1 MTIEEF
7 ILMLTEKYRPTT
19 LDDVVGQE
27 AIVSRLKAF
36 LKAGEDLPHFL
47 FAGPAGVGKT
57 SSAIAFAKDVFKDNF
72 RASYLELNASDERG
86 INVVREKIKN
96 YASLVPVPGTAFRLI
111 CLDEADNMTA
121 DAQQALR
128 RTMERY
134 RKTRFILICN
144 YSSKIIEPVQSRC
157 VVFRFSP
164 LLNKQLT
171 SRLKEVITKEELEVD
186 EEALNELFQLSE
198 GDMRKA
204 LNLLQAASVLSP
216 KINVDTIMEVSSR
229 ARPRDVTDLINL
241 ALKDRDFSNAR
252 KKLREILYNHGI
264 SGKDLIKQLYS
275 TTLKS
280 DIPDKFQ
287 VPIIEMIGEVDF
299 RLSEGGSDEIQIAA
313 LLAKMIELASK

>member
-1 MTIEEF
+1 
-7 ILMLTEKYRPTT
+7 MLTEKYRPQS

-57 SSAIAFAKDVFKDNF
+57 SCAIAFAKDVFKENF
-72 RASYLELNASDERG
+72 RASFLELNASDERG
-86 INVVREKIKN
+86 INVVRETVKN
-96 YASLVPVPGTAFRLI
+96 YATLIPIPGTEYRMI
-111 CLDEADNMTA
+111 CLDEADNMTT

-164 LLNKQLT
+164 LLKKQVI
-171 SRLKEVITKEELEVD
+171 SRLQEITGKEKLKVTDDAYELIY
-186 EEALNELFQLSE
+186 ELSG
-198 GDMRKA
+198 GDMRKSLNILQVASA
-204 LNLLQAASVLSP
+204 LSSE
-216 KINVDTIMEVSSR
+216 INADTIIEVSNR
-229 ARPRDVTDLINL
+229 AKPRDVADLVKL
-241 ALKDRDFSNAR
+241 AIENRDFRSAR
-252 KKLREILYNHGI
+252 KKLREILYTQGI
-264 SGKDLIKQLYS
+264 SGKDLIKDLYS
-275 TTLKS
+275 VALES
-280 DIPDKFQ
+280 DLPENIQ

-299 RLSEGGSDEIQIAA
+299 RLSEGGNDEIQIAA
-313 LLAKMIELASK
+313 LIAKMIALASE